1 MFWFPNLRPRMHRND
16 THYPILM
23 KFAALTGEC
32 QTETRQQV
40 ASLVLRSGS
49 DDWVIDQINPVMLQD
64 HKVQD
69 QGQDQ
74 DYKVSGL
81 KTKTEKFGL
90 KTKTKT

>member
-1 MFWFPNLRPRMHRND
+1 MHRND

-74 DYKVSGL
+74 DQDHSTNSNVLAPDSQRNYFL
-81 KTKTEKFGL
+81 QHNIL
-90 KTKTKT
+90 